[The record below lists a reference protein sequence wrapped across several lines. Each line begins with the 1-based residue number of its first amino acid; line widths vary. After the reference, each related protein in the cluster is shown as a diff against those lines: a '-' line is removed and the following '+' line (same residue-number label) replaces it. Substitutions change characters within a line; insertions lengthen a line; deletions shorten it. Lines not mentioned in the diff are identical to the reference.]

1 LSSPTNASSNQKPET
16 KGNIYYL
23 QQEADRVRP
32 LKRHSVG
39 IYVAILFAVAFFFL
53 FLSYFM
59 QQRNNEA
66 VISGLRDS
74 VSAVQSLQQL
84 QDSNTALQ
92 QQVYELTALTESLQD
107 NLTQTSGSLDSAN
120 KKLDAMDLLWQV
132 SKLYATRRYT
142 ACRSAIAKMEELH
155 LSQYLPDTVTNSFQS
170 ESPLS
175 EYQRIVTALD

>member
-1 LSSPTNASSNQKPET
+1 MSNPTNASSDQKPEG
-16 KGNIYYL
+16 KNNIYYL
-23 QQEADRVRP
+23 QQEAERVRP
-32 LKRHSVG
+32 VKRHSVG
-39 IYVAILFAVAFFFL
+39 VYVAVLFAVAFFFL

-92 QQVYELTALTESLQD
+92 QQVYELSALNQSLQD
-107 NLTQTSGSLDSAN
+107 NLTETDSSLDLAN
-120 KKLDAMDLLWQV
+120 KKLDAMDLLWQI
-132 SKLYATRRYT
+132 SKLYSTRKYT
-142 ACRSAIAKMEELH
+142 SCRNAIAKMEELD
-155 LSQYLPDTVTNSFQS
+155 LSQYLPATATNSFQS

-175 EYQRIVTALD
+175 EYQRIVKALD